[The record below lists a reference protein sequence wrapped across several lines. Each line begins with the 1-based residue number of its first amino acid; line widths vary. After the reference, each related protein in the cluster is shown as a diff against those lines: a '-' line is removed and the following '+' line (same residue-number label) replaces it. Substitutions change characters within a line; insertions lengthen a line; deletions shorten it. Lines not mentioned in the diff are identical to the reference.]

1 MIHLGKLIQEVLRR
15 RGSSVTWLARELHT
29 VRGNVYDI
37 FERETMDTGLLLRLS
52 LLLDYNFLKDV
63 ADDVEEQLE
72 CKRHTATR

>member
-1 MIHLGKLIQEVLRR
+1 MHIGKKIREVLRR

-52 LLLDYNFLKDV
+52 LLLDYNFLKDES
-63 ADDVEEQLE
+63 DDVEEQLKR
-72 CKRHTATR
+72 KRHTATI